1 MIADLPDNAGADFRC
16 GYITLIGR
24 PNVGKSTLLNRL
36 LGQKLSITS
45 RKPQTTRWHLLGI
58 DTGTDYQAIYIDTPG
73 IQTRYGN
80 ALNRHMLREAID
92 TLDRVDL
99 VLFIVEALK
108 WTPAD
113 KYVAGLL
120 RQSRMP
126 VLLVVNK
133 IDKLEDRRELLPF
146 MKMLS
151 EGTGDLDII
160 PVSARTGDNL
170 ALLKDRVVAGLP
182 PGPPLYPADQLTDR
196 NQRFLAAEFIREK
209 LTQKLGSELPYQ
221 LAVTVDEFREDEA
234 IIRIHATIWIQST
247 SQKAIIVGKGGDVL
261 KSVGEQARRDMEN
274 LFQKKVHLETWVKVK
289 RRWTEDER
297 ALRLLGYSGETGS
310 G

>member
-1 MIADLPDNAGADFRC
+1 MIADIPDDAAAACRC
-16 GYITLIGR
+16 GFVTLIGR

-45 RKPQTTRWHLLGI
+45 RKPQTTRWHLIGI
-58 DTGTDYQAIYIDTPG
+58 DTGPAYQAIYIDTPG
-73 IQTRYGN
+73 IQTKYGN
-80 ALNRHMLREAID
+80 ALNRHMLREATD
-92 TLDRVDL
+92 TLERVDL

-113 KYVAGLL
+113 KHVARLL
-120 RQSRMP
+120 QQVRMP
-126 VLLVVNK
+126 VLLVNK
-133 IDKLEDRRELLPF
+133 IDKLEDRKELLPF
-146 MKMLS
+146 MQMLAAT
-151 EGTGDLDII
+151 TGDLEMI

-170 ALLKDRVVAGLP
+170 ALLKDRVVANLP
-182 PGPPLYPADQLTDR
+182 VNPPLYPADQITDR

-221 LAVTVDEFREDEA
+221 LTVTVDEFKEEEA
-234 IIRIHATIWIQST
+234 IIRIHATIWIQSM
-247 SQKAIIVGKGGDVL
+247 SQKAIIVGKGGAVL
-261 KSVGEQARRDMEN
+261 KSVGQQARRDMEN

-297 ALRLLGYSGETGS
+297 ALRQLGYGGGTGS
-310 G
+310 

>member
-1 MIADLPDNAGADFRC
+1 MIADLPDNAAADFRC

-45 RKPQTTRWHLLGI
+45 RKPQTTRWHLTGI
-58 DTGTDYQAIYIDTPG
+58 DTGPDYQAIYIDTPG
-73 IQTRYGN
+73 IQTKYGN

-92 TLDRVDL
+92 TLERVDL
-99 VLFIVEALK
+99 VLFIVEAQK

-120 RQSRMP
+120 QKARMP
-126 VLLVVNK
+126 VLVVVNK
-133 IDKLEDRRELLPF
+133 IDKLGDRKELLPF
-146 MKMLS
+146 MEMLS
-151 EGTGDLDII
+151 STAGDHEII
-160 PVSARTGDNL
+160 PVSARSGDNL
-170 ALLKDRVVAGLP
+170 ALLKDRVAANLP
-182 PGPPLYPADQLTDR
+182 ANPPLYPEDQLTDR

-221 LAVTVDEFREDEA
+221 LAVTVDEFLEEEN
-234 IIRIHATIWIQST
+234 IMRIHATIWIQSA
-247 SQKAIIVGKGGDVL
+247 SQKAIIVGKGGGIL
-261 KSVGEQARRDMEN
+261 KSVGEQARRDMEK

-289 RRWTEDER
+289 RKWTEDES
-297 ALRLLGYSGETGS
+297 ALRQLGYRGGD
-310 G
+310 GGG